1 MKYKLN
7 KKKSFFKLF
16 HSEIKFISII
26 IVVLSVL
33 IIGVLNWRHITYFIY
48 LILKLIAK
56 ILSYK
61 TFWNFVNYSAMI
73 SFALYLLIKIGVY
86 LCRHTY
92 IPLTKEE
99 LEVNNINTLEDYNNF
114 LYKFFL
120 RRKPL
125 TRVRDEITTTAKQY
139 LLTEDEDESHLNDLY
154 FLNNDYYMNWFDI
167 LIFMVVFFALEAI
180 LLFLI
185 LNSFGDLCNFLESE
199 KFIMTWINIPFTL
212 LFINPSLESFY
223 THYDGH
229 PFS

>member
-1 MKYKLN
+1 MKYKLS
-7 KKKSFFKLF
+7 KKKSFFELF
-16 HSEIKFISII
+16 RSEIKFIFIT
-26 IVVLSVL
+26 VAVLSVL
-33 IIGVLNWRHITYFIY
+33 IISVLNWQHITHFIS
-48 LILKLIAK
+48 LITKLIVK
-56 ILSYK
+56 IFSYK

-73 SFALYLLIKIGVY
+73 SFVLYLLIKIGIY
-86 LCRHTY
+86 LYRHTY

-120 RRKPL
+120 RRKPVKK
-125 TRVRDEITTTAKQY
+125 VRDEIITTAKQY
-139 LLTEDEDESHLNDLY
+139 LLTEDEDESHLYDLY
-154 FLNNDYYMNWFDI
+154 FLNNDYYMNWSDI
-167 LIFMVVFFALEAI
+167 LIFMVAFFALEAI
-180 LLFLI
+180 FLFLI

-212 LFINPSLESFY
+212 MFINPSLESFY

>member
-1 MKYKLN
+1 MKYKLS
-7 KKKSFFKLF
+7 KKKSFFELF
-16 HSEIKFISII
+16 RSEIKFIFIT
-26 IVVLSVL
+26 VAVLSVL
-33 IIGVLNWRHITYFIY
+33 IISVLNWQHITHFIS
-48 LILKLIAK
+48 LITKLIVK
-56 ILSYK
+56 IFSYK

-73 SFALYLLIKIGVY
+73 SFVLYLLIKIGIY
-86 LCRHTY
+86 LYRHTY

-120 RRKPL
+120 RRKPVKK
-125 TRVRDEITTTAKQY
+125 VRDEIITTAKQY
-139 LLTEDEDESHLNDLY
+139 LLTEDEDESHLYDLY
-154 FLNNDYYMNWFDI
+154 FLNNDYYMNWSDI
-167 LIFMVVFFALEAI
+167 LIFMVAFFALEAI
-180 LLFLI
+180 FLFLI